1 MSLCPVIRAAT
12 RKRRLAPV
20 CCITLGKHTESNG
33 QGKKKEHELCKGEK
47 VELKT
52 HRAHRCSRVK
62 SLNAPQL
69 FVQTEQF
76 LGKLTQALY
85 LARKSFGSF
94 ADAHN
99 KVYDSLGMLS
109 Y

>member
-1 MSLCPVIRAAT
+1 M
-12 RKRRLAPV
+12 
-20 CCITLGKHTESNG
+20 
-33 QGKKKEHELCKGEK
+33 
-47 VELKT
+47 
-52 HRAHRCSRVK
+52 
-62 SLNAPQL
+62 